1 MAKFRALSMSAL
13 VAMTFGCED
22 CDSASLIQRKDE
34 KVSKIPYRNCP
45 SLVKDDCSFLAEE
58 GKRFECTYEHASR
71 LVQAIWLRPGSKVLE
86 VGARYGQATCQMARL
101 LGTGTDGINPET
113 GARLVSVDADPVVWD
128 LLEANLARHKCHAQ
142 VVRGTIG
149 PKSYKLITPEIR
161 KKASDGYSKF
171 VVDVNDPRPGVTVP
185 AHSVQSLNVPFD
197 TLSIDCEGCFAT
209 FLEEN
214 PDLLQ
219 NLTMIIVEVHG
230 CRGCSE
236 EELPPEEQMV
246 EKLLGLGWELKHKVM
261 DQRVLCKGE
270 CYSFCDLNW
279 VDNHGLTY
287 WGGTGKIAH
296 SKLEKAPVTRQI
308 DMAWASPEE
317 LQNLSLIEL
326 YKRARACGADFK
338 LLSIAMDSDNPKAGL
353 LQLLTPSISGKK
365 V

>member
-1 MAKFRALSMSAL
+1 MPDIAFDSDFCLPARDRTTFHIISLVLIRMAKFRRLSMSAL

-34 KVSKIPYRNCP
+34 TVPRIPYRNCP
-45 SLVKDDCSFLAEE
+45 SLIKDDCSFRAEK

-71 LVQAIWLRPGSKVLE
+71 LVQAMWLRPDAKVLE
-86 VGARYGQATCQMARL
+86 VGARYGQATCQMAKL
-101 LGTGTDGINPET
+101 LGTGTDGINQET
-113 GARLVSVDADPVVWD
+113 GARLVSADADPVVWD
-128 LLEANLARHKCHAQ
+128 LLEANLAKHECHAQ

-149 PKSYKLITPEIR
+149 PKSYKLITPEMQR
-161 KKASDGYSKF
+161 KEAKARDGYSKF

-219 NLTMIIVEVHG
+219 TLSMIIVEVHG

-236 EELPPEEQMV
+236 KELPPEEQMV

-261 DQRVLCKGE
+261 DQRVLCKGP
-270 CYSFCDLNW
+270 CYSFCDLMW
-279 VDNHGLTY
+279 VENHGLKY
-287 WGGTGKIAH
+287 WGGYWTSRFA
-296 SKLEKAPVTRQI
+296 
-308 DMAWASPEE
+308 
-317 LQNLSLIEL
+317 
-326 YKRARACGADFK
+326 
-338 LLSIAMDSDNPKAGL
+338 
-353 LQLLTPSISGKK
+353 
-365 V
+365 